1 VQAAAPLFFI
11 FLSSWYSR
19 TRAGRFEE
27 GQNAWHE
34 NILSSRERKLHSV
47 PSRIL
52 YFVVLFYIQFLFKLI
67 FFVLVIFFL
76 PCFPSRPSLSLSL
89 SLHYFMQCTSLRLN
103 TSPSS
108 TSCSVCIFL
117 YCSSYILLRFTLLPP
132 FYFLYPFHFFT
143 SLIRNISSESK
154 HYVLRSINVFTVFG
168 IINNCRGSV
177 RGIQCRI
184 CLYEGTESDTLIIN

>member
-1 VQAAAPLFFI
+1 MQAAAPLFFI

-89 SLHYFMQCTSLRLN
+89 FLCIILCSVLPFVLTLLLPPLHVLSVFFFIALRTFCYVL
-103 TSPSS
+103 PFFHHS
-108 TSCSVCIFL
+108 TSCIHS
-117 YCSSYILLRFTLLPP
+117 
-132 FYFLYPFHFFT
+132 T
-143 SLIRNISSESK
+143 SLP
-154 HYVLRSINVFTVFG
+154 H
-168 IINNCRGSV
+168 
-177 RGIQCRI
+177 
-184 CLYEGTESDTLIIN
+184 